1 MSLRRSI
8 EQLRPARKPKIDL
21 QEKSQILLQELQE
34 ASNAEVDFV
43 MKSISGN
50 IAEAVYEAWA
60 FIVAKISGKKT
71 LPTIKNIQS
80 SMSDS
85 QFDSIGTKW
94 ITNFLKKTENDT
106 YLLKAM
112 ELVGGDIKKIPNVN
126 WGKVVVL
133 QNIIKISQKNIK
145 MVQN

>member
-50 IAEAVYEAWA
+50 IAEAVYEAWS
-60 FIVAKISGKKT
+60 FIVA
-71 LPTIKNIQS
+71 
-80 SMSDS
+80 
-85 QFDSIGTKW
+85 
-94 ITNFLKKTENDT
+94 
-106 YLLKAM
+106 
-112 ELVGGDIKKIPNVN
+112 
-126 WGKVVVL
+126 
-133 QNIIKISQKNIK
+133 
-145 MVQN
+145 